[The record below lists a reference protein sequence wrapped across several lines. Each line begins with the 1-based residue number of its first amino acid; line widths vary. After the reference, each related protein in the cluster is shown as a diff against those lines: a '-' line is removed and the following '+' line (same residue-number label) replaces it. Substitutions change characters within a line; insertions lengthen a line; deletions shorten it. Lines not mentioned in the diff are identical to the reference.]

1 MFDCS
6 ILCEVDLSQQLCLSL
21 TYLRVSPSV
30 VSDMASMKQTPRMS
44 ADEVRLVRTTAYA
57 GAREGIWD
65 TLKWSSPI
73 CLHDFLQMWPAPGCR
88 LGDVC
93 EVERSLWGGS

>member
-21 TYLRVSPSV
+21 TYLRVSPSI

-44 ADEVRLVRTTAYA
+44 ADEVRLVREVV
-57 GAREGIWD
+57 RI
-65 TLKWSSPI
+65 
-73 CLHDFLQMWPAPGCR
+73 
-88 LGDVC
+88 C
-93 EVERSLWGGS
+93 EVERSLWRNHEITSMGADVYP

>member
-21 TYLRVSPSV
+21 TCLRVSPSV

-44 ADEVRLVRTTAYA
+44 ADEVRLARTTAYA
-57 GAREGIWD
+57 GTREG
-65 TLKWSSPI
+65 TFAKWSAL
-73 CLHDFLQMWPAPGCR
+73 CG
-88 LGDVC
+88 GDHEITSRGADV
-93 EVERSLWGGS
+93 

>member
-1 MFDCS
+1 MFGCS

-21 TYLRVSPSV
+21 TYLRISPSV

-57 GAREGIWD
+57 GTREGIWD

-73 CLHDFLQMWPAPGCR
+73 HDFLQMCPTLGCR